1 MSEIYD
7 LVVIGGGPAGLAAGI
22 YGGRAKMNVLV
33 IEKSTVGGR
42 AYTTREIVNY
52 PGYNNSTG
60 PILTGNMK
68 EHAEAFGVKFT
79 REEVK
84 SVDFSGDIKVIK
96 TKKN

>member
-7 LVVIGGGPAGLAAGI
+7 LVIIGGGPAGLAAGI

-52 PGYNNSTG
+52 PGYNNSY
-60 PILTGNMK
+60 
-68 EHAEAFGVKFT
+68 
-79 REEVK
+79 R
-84 SVDFSGDIKVIK
+84 SDFDRQHERAC
-96 TKKN
+96 